1 MKTLAV
7 HPGSIAALRTCLG
20 EYRSEQFYLDT
31 IVVSTILAEMGE
43 INFAGFAFRGWAWVI
58 VLILS
63 IVFLIPNRR
72 RKPIGWS
79 WLAWV
84 PWFIWM
90 FEKTDL
96 DNPTAV
102 QRFFIFSTPVLALWV
117 TQGFREFTLD
127 MLARSFR
134 LLAVS
139 SVILYILA
147 ALQSGGPSAL
157 ADWYSIAG
165 IAMTFTLLAVEA
177 MSGFVLNAR
186 KGLLLFGLYLL
197 ILLATE
203 SRMPVLLLPLLF
215 IFGSRFR
222 QPLLKPA
229 LSMAMIVGGLFLFY
243 SDPVQENLFFRGYGS
258 LADALSLDA
267 EVVNLSGRLN
277 AWPQFI
283 NNAEDIWFGDGAASS
298 VEFGNVTFGGWSHP
312 HNEYIRILIDY
323 GIVGMVLLSIPVV
336 VMLYRLYRSRPDP
349 VADPQR
355 RWFWSTCFFGITA
368 MLLLGISGNVL
379 MYIAYIGNM
388 LFAVIGCYGSSAPES
403 NRCASR

>member
-1 MKTLAV
+1 MKTLAA
-7 HPGSIAALRTCLG
+7 HPGSVAALRTFFS
-20 EYRSEQFYLDT
+20 EYRPEQFYLDA
-31 IVVSTILAEMGE
+31 IAVSTILAEMGE

-63 IVFLIPNRR
+63 VVFLIPNRR

-79 WLAWV
+79 WVAWM

-90 FEKTDL
+90 FEKTDF

-117 TQGFREFTLD
+117 AQGFREFTLD
-127 MLARSFR
+127 MLRRSFR

-147 ALQSGGPSAL
+147 AIQDGSRL
-157 ADWYSIAG
+157 AMVDWYSIAG

-215 IFGSRFR
+215 IVGSRFR

-229 LSMAMIVGGLFLFY
+229 LSLAMIVGGLFLFY

-283 NNAEDIWFGDGAASS
+283 DNAEDIWLGDGAASS

-312 HNEYIRILIDY
+312 HNEYIRIMIDY
-323 GIVGMVLLSIPVV
+323 GIVGMVLLSIPVIA
-336 VMLYRLYRSRPDP
+336 MILKLYRARPDP
-349 VADPQR
+349 VVDPHR
-355 RWFWSTCFFGITA
+355 RWFWSTCFFGILA

-379 MYIAYIGNM
+379 MYIAYIGNL
-388 LFAVIGCYGSSAPES
+388 LFAAIGCYQASDPDAIPCES
-403 NRCASR
+403 R

>member
-1 MKTLAV
+1 MKTLAI
-7 HPGSIAALRTCLG
+7 HPGPITHLRTFVT
-20 EYRSEQFYLDT
+20 EYSPEQFFFDA
-31 IVVSTILAEMGE
+31 IAVSTILAEMGE
-43 INFAGFAFRGWAWVI
+43 IDFAGFAFRGWAWVI

-63 IVFLIPNRR
+63 VVFLIPNRR

-79 WLAWV
+79 WLVWL
-84 PWFIWM
+84 PWFVWM
-90 FEKTDL
+90 FEKTDFN
-96 DNPTAV
+96 NPTAV

-117 TQGFREFTLD
+117 TQGFREVTID
-127 MLARSFR
+127 MLRRSFR
-134 LLAVS
+134 LLAVG
-139 SVILYILA
+139 SVILYLLA
-147 ALQSGGPSAL
+147 AIQDGSRL
-157 ADWYSIAG
+157 AMVEWYSIAG

-186 KGLLLFGLYLL
+186 KGLILFGLYLL

-203 SRMPVLLLPLLF
+203 SRMPVILLPLLF
-215 IFGSRFR
+215 LLGSRFR

-229 LSMAMIVGGLFLFY
+229 LSLFLVVGGLTLFY
-243 SDPVQENLFFRGYGS
+243 AEPVQENLFIRGYGS
-258 LADALSLDA
+258 LADAFSFNP
-267 EVVNLSGRLN
+267 EVISLSGRLN

-283 NNAEDIWFGDGAASS
+283 HNAEDIWFGDGAASS

-312 HNEYIRILIDY
+312 HNEYIRVLIDY

-388 LFAVIGCYGSSAPES
+388 LFAVIGCYWSSAPES